1 MVVIV
6 VDFAVTAVAAAVF
19 VVLVVVMLTAKF
31 VAVNYKK
38 VRGSFEV
45 SVCVSLIVFPSVYPG
60 IST

>member
-6 VDFAVTAVAAAVF
+6 VDFVVTAVAAAVF
-19 VVLVVVMLTAKF
+19 VVLVVMFAKF

>member
-6 VDFAVTAVAAAVF
+6 VDFVVTAVAAAVF
-19 VVLVVVMLTAKF
+19 VVLVVMLTAKF